1 MDIKIGLDKKGREEI
16 SEVLNR
22 YLANLNVLY
31 TKLHNYHWNIEGKG
45 FFQIHEELEEI
56 YDETAE
62 EIDEVA
68 ERVLTLGFR
77 PAASMKEYIELAELK
92 EEESKG
98 ISGKDVAKSLLNDF
112 SIIIEELREGI
123 KIAGKYED
131 EVSIDLMV
139 GALENLEK
147 TSWMFRAY
155 SS

>member
-16 SEVLNR
+16 SKVLNK

-31 TKLHNYHWNIEGKG
+31 TKLHNYHWNVEGNE
-45 FFQIHEELEEI
+45 FFQIHEEMEGL

-68 ERVLTLGFR
+68 ERILTLGFR
-77 PAASMKEYIELAELK
+77 PAASMKEYLEIAEL
-92 EEESKG
+92 EEVESKG
-98 ISGKDVAKSLLNDF
+98 IRGKDIVKNLLNDF
-112 SIIIEELREGI
+112 SILIDELRKGI
-123 KIAGKYED
+123 KIAEEYED

-139 GALENLEK
+139 GSLESLEK

-155 SS
+155 LS

>member
-77 PAASMKEYIELAELK
+77 PAASMKKYIELAELK